1 MKMYI
6 LMKLKPKVEITR
18 LNMVARKRL
27 VADKSSTRTR
37 KKKKFL
43 TPEHILDIYEVIKKI
58 FSIQS

>member
-1 MKMYI
+1 
-6 LMKLKPKVEITR
+6 MKLKPKVEIAR

-37 KKKKFL
+37 KKKFL